1 MTCCGQGRMAL
12 KASQAA
18 SPKPPGMRFVA
29 TGNGRTFIPAPPKS
43 LALMRY
49 LGAAPIVV
57 RGAITGHAY
66 SFAAGRAVQPVD
78 GRDVAGLLK
87 KGIFRRHA

>member
-12 KASQAA
+12 RASQAA
-18 SPKPPGMRFVA
+18 SPKPAGVRTAA
-29 TGNGRTFIPAPPKS
+29 TSNGRSFIPAPPQP
-43 LALMRY
+43 LALVRY

-57 RGAITGHAY
+57 RGAVTGHAY

-78 GRDVAGLLK
+78 ARDVAGLLK
-87 KGIFRRHA
+87 KGMFRRHA